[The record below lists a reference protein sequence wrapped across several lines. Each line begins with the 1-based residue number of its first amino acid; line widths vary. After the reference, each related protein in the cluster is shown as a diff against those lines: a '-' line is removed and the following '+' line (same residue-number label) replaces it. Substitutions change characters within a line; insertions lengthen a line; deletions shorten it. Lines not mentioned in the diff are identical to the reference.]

1 MRSYVRP
8 LYDDQRTKLGALAMI
23 SQRGPR
29 RIAYYKRLW
38 PQLGRQ
44 MLQTDDEAELH
55 LDNQL
60 TSQTRRML
68 QQTDDQP
75 MLTTR
80 RPILRT
86 NAYQIAKE
94 VLDVE
99 VLERP
104 RHSKILNDA
113 FTFFDFGY

>member
-44 MLQTDDEAELH
+44 MLQTDDL
-55 LDNQL
+55 
-60 TSQTRRML
+60 
-68 QQTDDQP
+68 P

-104 RHSKILNDA
+104 RHSKILNDG

>member
-1 MRSYVRP
+1 VRSYVRP

-23 SQRGPR
+23 SRRGPR
-29 RIAYYKRLW
+29 RIAYYKRPWL
-38 PQLGRQ
+38 QLGRQ
-44 MLQTDDEAELH
+44 MLQTDDEAELQ

-80 RPILRT
+80 RPMLRT
-86 NAYQIAKE
+86 NAYQIAKA

-104 RHSKILNDA
+104 RHSKILNDG